1 MKDSVLILCEDV
13 NGYGRERCEVD
24 VRVLEES
31 DRGGNGRCEYGR
43 DEHVCGNY
51 GRYGNGHGV
60 NGRFHVGDLHGNDLS
75 GHVHHASAHAH
86 DARGRT
92 RSCL

>member
-1 MKDSVLILCEDV
+1 MKDSVLVLCEDV

-24 VRVLEES
+24 VRVLEEN
-31 DRGGNGRCEYGR
+31 DRGGN
-43 DEHVCGNY
+43 

-60 NGRFHVGDLHGNDLS
+60 NGRFHVGDLYGNDLS